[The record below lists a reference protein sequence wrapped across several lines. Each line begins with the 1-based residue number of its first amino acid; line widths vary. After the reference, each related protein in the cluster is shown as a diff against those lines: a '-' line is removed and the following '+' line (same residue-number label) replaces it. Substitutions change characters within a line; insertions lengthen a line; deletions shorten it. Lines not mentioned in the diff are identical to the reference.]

1 MPIALLFNFVP
12 QSVMF
17 LDAEEYRKAVKEES
31 DRIFQQEKAERVR
44 LKMQADLV
52 ESMLDEDPSTLRT
65 HVPWM
70 ADKSNEEIRQLAQRL
85 RDLAESPH
93 PLEGYFD
100 SHGRPLTPA
109 S

>member
-1 MPIALLFNFVP
+1 
-12 QSVMF
+12 
-17 LDAEEYRKAVKEES
+17 VKEES

-52 ESMLDEDPSTLRT
+52 ERMLDDDPSKLRT

-70 ADKSNEEIRQLAQRL
+70 ADKSNEEIREIAQRL
-85 RDLAESPH
+85 RDLADSPH

-100 SHGRPLTPA
+100 SHGRPLTP
-109 S
+109 SS